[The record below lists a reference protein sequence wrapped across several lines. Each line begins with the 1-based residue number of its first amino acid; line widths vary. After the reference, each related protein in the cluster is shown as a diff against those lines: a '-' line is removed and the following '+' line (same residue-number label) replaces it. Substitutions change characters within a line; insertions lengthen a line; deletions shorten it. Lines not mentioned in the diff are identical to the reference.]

1 MKNSHDQVLAE
12 LEVLNDQLK
21 IEQNRNLQ
29 LQNDLKS
36 GVSAQRAITEVTPAE
51 TGCLFQQ
58 ILANL

>member
-51 TGCLFQQ
+51 TDFLFQQ
-58 ILANL
+58 ILASL